1 MPAAY
6 VPVRFRARLRSIFPK
21 ELFMTHH
28 ELSQWPLVISVS
40 AGLQT
45 LEGMQAFTEDWNRWL
60 DRGEP
65 FASLRV
71 FADADALV
79 HPEGSAQSARQWLQE
94 RGADIRS
101 HMMGMASVV
110 PADQYEKMRKMNV
123 EKLFGVPASIFADA
137 DDALVWLGERV
148 MAPRGLPFDLAAVRA
163 AIRSA
168 RLAAAVS

>member
-1 MPAAY
+1 M
-6 VPVRFRARLRSIFPK
+6 I
-21 ELFMTHH
+21 HH

-45 LEGMQAFTEDWNRWL
+45 LEDMRAFTDDWNRWL

-79 HPEGSAQSARQWLQE
+79 HPEGSAQSAKQWLQE

-123 EKLFGVPASIFADA
+123 EKLFGVPASTFADA

-148 MAPRGLPFDLAAVRA
+148 MEPRGLRFDLAAVRA

-168 RLAAAVS
+168 RAAVTAAS

>member
-45 LEGMQAFTEDWNRWL
+45 LEGMQAFTEDWTRWL

>member
-1 MPAAY
+1 MPAAL
-6 VPVRFRARLRSIFPK
+6 VPVRFRARLHSIFTK
-21 ELFMTHH
+21 EFSMIHH

-40 AGLQT
+40 SGLQT
-45 LEGMQAFTEDWNRWL
+45 LESMQAFTEDWNRWL

-79 HPEGSAQSARQWLQE
+79 HPEGSAQSAKQWLQE
-94 RGADIRS
+94 RGADIRR

-110 PADQYEKMRKMNV
+110 PADQYDKIRKMNV
-123 EKLFGVPASIFADA
+123 EKLFGVPASTFADA

-148 MAPRGLPFDLAAVRA
+148 MTPRGLSFDLAAVRA
-163 AIRSA
+163 AIGAA
-168 RLAAAVS
+168 RAAAATT

>member
-6 VPVRFRARLRSIFPK
+6 VPVRFHARLRSIFSK
-21 ELFMTHH
+21 ELFMLHH
-28 ELSQWPLVISVS
+28 ELSQWPLVISVT

-65 FASLRV
+65 FVSLRV

-94 RGADIRS
+94 RGADIRR

>member
-6 VPVRFRARLRSIFPK
+6 VPVRFRARLRSIFSK

-28 ELSQWPLVISVS
+28 ELSQWPLVISVT

-65 FASLRV
+65 FVSLRV

-94 RGADIRS
+94 RGADIRR

>member
-1 MPAAY
+1 M
-6 VPVRFRARLRSIFPK
+6 VR
-21 ELFMTHH
+21 H

-40 AGLQT
+40 SGLQT
-45 LEGMQAFTEDWNRWL
+45 LESMRVFTEDWSRWL

-79 HPEGSAQSARQWLQE
+79 HPEGSAQSAKQWLQE
-94 RGADIRS
+94 RGADIRR

-110 PADQYEKMRKMNV
+110 PADQYEKIRKMNV
-123 EKLFGVPASIFADA
+123 EKLFGVPASTFAST

-148 MAPRGLPFDLAAVRA
+148 LAPRGLQLDAVAVHA
-163 AIRSA
+163 AIGAA
-168 RLAAAVS
+168 RATPVS

>member
-1 MPAAY
+1 M
-6 VPVRFRARLRSIFPK
+6 I
-21 ELFMTHH
+21 HH
-28 ELSQWPLVISVS
+28 ELSQWPLVISVT

-94 RGADIRS
+94 RGADIRR

-123 EKLFGVPASIFADA
+123 EKLFGVPPAS
-137 DDALVWLGERV
+137 
-148 MAPRGLPFDLAAVRA
+148 LPTPTTHWCG
-163 AIRSA
+163 SA
-168 RLAAAVS
+168 SV

>member
-1 MPAAY
+1 M
-6 VPVRFRARLRSIFPK
+6 
-21 ELFMTHH
+21 
-28 ELSQWPLVISVS
+28 
-40 AGLQT
+40 
-45 LEGMQAFTEDWNRWL
+45 
-60 DRGEP
+60 
-65 FASLRV
+65 

-79 HPEGSAQSARQWLQE
+79 HPEGSAQSAGQWLQE

>member
-1 MPAAY
+1 M
-6 VPVRFRARLRSIFPK
+6 I
-21 ELFMTHH
+21 HH

-45 LEGMQAFTEDWNRWL
+45 LEGMHAFTEDWNRWL

-65 FASLRV
+65 FVSLRV

-94 RGADIRS
+94 RGADIRR

-110 PADQYEKMRKMNV
+110 PANQYEKMRKMNV
-123 EKLFGVPASIFADA
+123 EKLFGVPASTFADS
-137 DDALVWLGERV
+137 DDALAWLGERV
-148 MAPRGLPFDLAAVRA
+148 MEPRGLRLDLAAVRT

-168 RLAAAVS
+168 RLAVAAS

>member
-1 MPAAY
+1 M
-6 VPVRFRARLRSIFPK
+6 I
-21 ELFMTHH
+21 HH

-45 LEGMQAFTEDWNRWL
+45 IKAMQAFTDDWNRWL

-71 FADADALV
+71 FADADALI
-79 HPEGSAQSARQWLQE
+79 HPEGSAQNAKQWLQE
-94 RGADIRS
+94 RGADIRRN
-101 HMMGMASVV
+101 MMGMASVV

-123 EKLFGVPASIFADA
+123 EKLFGVPASIFADT

-148 MAPRGLPFDLAAVRA
+148 MAPRGLSFDLPAVRS

-168 RLAAAVS
+168 RLATTTS